1 MTLTCTVLMLAL
13 RPAPDPPERRPL
25 LRAAARRWVR
35 KSVAFGYYVM
45 LWWTLPFASSELL

>member
-1 MTLTCTVLMLAL
+1 MTLTCTVLTLAL